1 MIESQLHLPYL
12 RELIVFLIAAAI
24 FVPLFQKIKVSPTI
38 GFLIIGFLIGPF
50 GLGLWVEQI
59 GFVKYAVITEVEGV
73 KTFAELGV
81 IFLLFTIGLELSPN
95 RLWAMRLAVF
105 GLGSAQVLVTGGVIT
120 LIALAFGNSA
130 NASILIGAC
139 LALSSTAMVVQLL
152 VENGRFSS
160 PVGKTSFSI
169 LLFQDLAVVPIILLV
184 GILGAKDSGGLGLSI
199 AVAIGTAAAVVTCI
213 FIFGQIVLR
222 PLFSLVTFRHSP
234 EFFMAMTLLIL
245 ILSSTITAMAGLSM
259 ALGAFLAGLLLAET
273 EFRHQI
279 EIDIE
284 PFKGLFMGL
293 FFMSIGMGIDLRIVW
308 SDLFWVASSVIG
320 LYFIKALII
329 TGICMI
335 ARKPLSVALPTGML
349 LGQGGEFAFVVI
361 AISMQ
366 AGLIPSHIAQFMVIT
381 ASLSMIA
388 TPFVVLGAIRLM
400 DYFADDIRGDHPYK
414 LTETGEELS
423 QHVIIAGFGRSG
435 QAIAK
440 MLSAQQVSYAALD
453 RKGPLVMKMKRQG
466 HPVIYGDSSRK
477 EVLRALDIDKAVAV
491 VIALNDIHATENTL
505 RICREE
511 WPGLPVF
518 IRAYEKEQEIALKE
532 LGATQVVSEISESS
546 FQLAGHILHQIGA
559 PLEALNNLKEEMQK
573 KENSPQNDAISLPD
587 GEKSEAKGQKGNK
600 TAA

>member
-24 FVPLFQKIKVSPTI
+24 LVPLFQKIKISPTI

-59 GFVKYAVITEVEGV
+59 GFVKYAVISEVEGV

-81 IFLLFTIGLELSPN
+81 IFLLFTIGLELSLR
-95 RLWAMRLAVF
+95 RLWAMRFSVF
-105 GLGSAQVLVTGGVIT
+105 GLGSAQVLICGAVIT
-120 LIALAFGNSA
+120 AIAFAFGNTA

-152 VENGRFSS
+152 IENGRFSS
-160 PVGKTSFSI
+160 PVGKTGFSI

-184 GILGAKDSGGLGLSI
+184 GILGAKDSGGIGASL
-199 AVAIGTAAAVVTCI
+199 VFAIGTAAAVVLGI

-222 PLFSLVTFRHSP
+222 PLFRLVTFRHSP

-308 SDLFWVASSVIG
+308 SDLYWLAISVIG
-320 LYFIKALII
+320 LYVIKAAII
-329 TGICMI
+329 TGICLV

-361 AISMQ
+361 AIAMQ
-366 AGLIPSHIAQFMVIT
+366 AGIIPPDVAQFMIIT
-381 ASLSMIA
+381 ASLSLIS
-388 TPFVVLGAIRLM
+388 TPFVVIGAIRLM

-414 LTETGEELS
+414 LTDTGEELS
-423 QHVIIAGFGRSG
+423 QHVIIAGFGRAG
-435 QAIAK
+435 LAIGK
-440 MLSAQQVSYAALD
+440 MLAAQQVSYAAID
-453 RKGPLVMKMKRQG
+453 RKGPLVMKMKGQG

-477 EVLRALDIDKAVAV
+477 EVLR
-491 VIALNDIHATENTL
+491 
-505 RICREE
+505 
-511 WPGLPVF
+511 
-518 IRAYEKEQEIALKE
+518 
-532 LGATQVVSEISESS
+532 
-546 FQLAGHILHQIGA
+546 
-559 PLEALNNLKEEMQK
+559 
-573 KENSPQNDAISLPD
+573 
-587 GEKSEAKGQKGNK
+587 
-600 TAA
+600 